1 MAKQLS
7 FRELQSRAV
16 REANL
21 QDAAVV
27 SYDAELR
34 RVYRRLSLLLRQAL
48 EDWDTDADGRTVTS
62 AANMARVFGL
72 RRKARV
78 LLRDAGFD
86 AAALAAVGD
95 PLDALAASIL
105 TGRVLGDGLGPNLVQ
120 VFQAWKELRL
130 ADLLAIGDDVARAVQ
145 RVVLDGTLGLRQV
158 DRLILD
164 VSEALHV
171 SQRQART
178 VYDTAVSVFS
188 RQVEL
193 SQSTGQADELFV
205 FVGPVDGRMRDFCQR
220 WVGKVR
226 TRAFWERLDNGQSG
240 SGSALLY
247 AGGWNCRHRVAR
259 VSLLDDELIAI
270 AGTDKRA
277 PGVSDQLKAV
287 AA

>member
-27 SYDAELR
+27 SFDAELR
-34 RVYRRLSLLLRQAL
+34 RVYRRLSRLLREAL
-48 EDWDTDADGRTVTS
+48 DDWDTDAEGRTVTS
-62 AANMARVFGL
+62 AANLARVFGM
-72 RRKARV
+72 RRRARV

-105 TGRVLGDGLGPNLVQ
+105 KGRVLGDGLGLNLAQ
-120 VFQAWKELRL
+120 VFTAWKELRL
-130 ADLLAIGDDVARAVQ
+130 ADLLALGDDVARAVQ
-145 RVVLDGTLGLRQV
+145 RVVLDGTLGLRPV

-193 SQSTGQADELFV
+193 SQSTGAADELFV
-205 FVGPVDGRMRDFCQR
+205 FVGPVDSRMRPFCEL

-226 TRAFWERLDNGQSG
+226 TRDAIGKLDNEQLPDVLVSG
-240 SGSALLY
+240 
-247 AGGWNCRHRVAR
+247 GGYNCRHQWKR
-259 VSLLDDELIAI
+259 VSVLDDELRDI
-270 AGTDKRA
+270 AGTNMRA
-277 PGVSDQLKAV
+277 PGVADLLKAV
-287 AA
+287 A

>member
-16 REANL
+16 REATL

-62 AANMARVFGL
+62 AANLARVFGL
-72 RRKARV
+72 RRRARI

-105 TGRVLGDGLGPNLVQ
+105 KGRVLGDGLGPNLVQ
-120 VFQAWKELRL
+120 VFQAWKDLRL
-130 ADLLAIGDDVARAVQ
+130 ADLLAIGDDVARAIQ
-145 RVVLDGTLGLRQV
+145 RIALDGTLGLRNV

-193 SQSTGQADELFV
+193 SQSTGDLDELFV
-205 FVGPVDGRMRDFCQR
+205 YVGPVDSRMRPFCEL

-226 TRAFWERLDNGQSG
+226 TREAIGKLDNEQLPDVLVSG
-240 SGSALLY
+240 
-247 AGGWNCRHRVAR
+247 GGYLCRHQWKR
-259 VSLLDDELIAI
+259 VSVLDDELRAI
-270 AGTDKRA
+270 AGTNDRA
-277 PGVSDQLKAV
+277 PGVSDLLKAV
-287 AA
+287 A